1 MARNKNIH
9 MYDVYSV
16 FSEFDKY
23 LENSD
28 FKKLIDLTNAKNFND
43 EYIQLTKK
51 FKEKFNIDNFDI
63 DENSNNHNE
72 FAKIVKEK
80 LFNEFLLDN
89 SISNVYSEQLYAGYN
104 SEAEFVPNEI
114 EDFKTRRHKPKTRLL
129 VKKILT
135 PLAITLGVA
144 AGVVGAVA
152 LAGLTAGSSLGFI
165 PVFASLGKTA
175 QVITGV
181 ALTAGAVATP
191 VVIGVKNKIVKA
203 HYNHKYET
211 ANENFK
217 RLYLEQ
223 TSLKDLPI
231 VDLMH
236 RITETNH
243 KIADSKNPISKLFM
257 RMKNKNRLKHL
268 SRTTKDL
275 MEMYAYTETTENI
288 LPTAKVNKLN
298 ALHDILNTVDEFVK
312 NDVRETKNYAMLT
325 AKNSKDNKVKP
336 TVVENMDIY
345 ADLQITLKRD
355 CIDAPE
361 SEKPKKHSKLT
372 VNHLRDQHIEARNIL
387 SDGKTFIQKLISKW
401 KIEQVEQKDE
411 HNNPVLDKSGKPV
424 IKHEAVK
431 VEA

>member
-9 MYDVYSV
+9 LYNIDSV

-23 LENSD
+23 LKDSKFNKFVELSESEN
-28 FKKLIDLTNAKNFND
+28 LND
-43 EYIQLTKK
+43 EYIELTKK
-51 FKEKFNIDNFDI
+51 FRDKFNIDEFTNNR
-63 DENSNNHNE
+63 DE
-72 FAKIVKEK
+72 FVKIVKEK
-80 LFNEFLLDN
+80 LFNEFLEN
-89 SISNVYSEQLYAGYN
+89 NKISTVYGEQLYSVYN
-104 SEAEFVPNEI
+104 NESEFDFSEAINE
-114 EDFKTRRHKPKTRLL
+114 FKTRRHKPKTRLL

-144 AGVVGAVA
+144 AGTIGAVA

-165 PVFASLGKTA
+165 PIFTSLGKTA
-175 QVITGV
+175 QVITSV
-181 ALTAGAVATP
+181 ALTAGAIATP

-231 VDLMH
+231 ADLMNK
-236 RITETNH
+236 ITETNH
-243 KIADSKNPISKLFM
+243 KIADSKNPISKFFM

-268 SRTTKDL
+268 SKTTQDL
-275 MEMYAYTETTENI
+275 MNMYLFHEKCTDIPPEQ
-288 LPTAKVNKLN
+288 KVNKLN
-298 ALHDILNTVDEFVK
+298 CLHDILNSVDEFVQ
-312 NDVRETKNYAMLT
+312 NDVQETKHCAIIT
-325 AKNSKDNKVKP
+325 AKSTKDHKIKP
-336 TVVENMDIY
+336 ITVENMDIY
-345 ADLQITLKRD
+345 ADLQMTLRRD
-355 CIDAPE
+355 SADVPE
-361 SEKPKKHSKLT
+361 REKPKKHSKFT

-401 KIEQVEQKDE
+401 KIEQVEQQDE
-411 HNNPVLDKSGKPV
+411 HNNPVLDDSGNTVLKP
-424 IKHEAVK
+424 KAVK